1 MEKYVKVRGM
11 HDILPEEVSKW
22 QFIEGILTEIVNL
35 FGYKEIRTP
44 IVESRSLFERSIG
57 SETDIVSKEIY
68 AFKDRKGRDI
78 ALRPEGTA
86 SVVRAFI
93 ESGMSAEK
101 RVFRLYYYGPMFRY
115 DRPQKGRYR
124 QFYQFGVELLGGKD
138 PFFDGEVVVMLHT
151 IAKKLNLQ
159 KSYFLVN
166 TLGCLQCKEKYSGII
181 KDYFSTKES
190 LLCDDCKRRITS
202 APLRIL
208 DCKNPECKKMVSD
221 APTIGNLLCNDCQKH
236 FQKFEEYI
244 KVNNVP
250 YKIDFHLVRGLDYY
264 TRTVF
269 ELYVEGEE
277 NAVAA
282 GGRYDKLVQQL
293 GGSDIPAVGFAIG
306 MERLVNLIEYSIP
319 AKPFFYLACIGE
331 IAKIKGAVIIN
342 ELRKKGIIVE
352 TDYEIESLRTHLKTA
367 NKSGARWCIIIG
379 EDEIKKNAMI
389 VKDMSTGEQLDI
401 SLDDYINKI
410 KELLK
415 C

>member
-1 MEKYVKVRGM
+1 M
-11 HDILPEEVSKW
+11 HDILPGEVSKW
-22 QFIEGILTEIVNL
+22 YFIERVLTETVNIY
-35 FGYKEIRTP
+35 GYKEIRTP

-57 SETDIVSKEIY
+57 SESDIVSKEIY

-93 ESGMSAEK
+93 ESGMSTEK

-151 IAKKLNLQ
+151 IAKKL
-159 KSYFLVN
+159 KIPKPYFLVN
-166 TLGCLQCKEKYSGII
+166 TLGCPQCKERYSGII
-181 KDYFSTKES
+181 KDYFSKKVDH
-190 LLCDDCKRRITS
+190 LCNDCKKRITS

-208 DCKNPECKKMVSD
+208 DCKNSGCKKMVSD
-221 APTIGNLLCNDCQKH
+221 APVISDLLCNDCQEH
-236 FQKFEEYI
+236 FKKFEEYI

-277 NAVAA
+277 NALAA
-282 GGRYDKLVQQL
+282 GGRYDTLVQQL
-293 GGSDIPAVGFAIG
+293 GGPDIPAVGFAIG
-306 MERLVNLIEYSIP
+306 MERIVNLIEYNTP

-331 IAKIKGAVIIN
+331 IAKLKGAAIIN
-342 ELRKKGIIVE
+342 KLREEGIIIE
-352 TDYEIESLRTHLKTA
+352 TDYEIESLRAHLKTA
-367 NKSGARWCIIIG
+367 NKTGARWCIIIG
-379 EDEIKKNAMI
+379 EDEIKKNEMI
-389 VKDMSTGEQLDI
+389 VKDMLTGKQLDI
-401 SLDDYINKI
+401 SLDDYINKT